1 MASTAERYG
10 IKKQKFGFECLIC
23 GTVVFEAEDERA
35 AIWRLPVLVCAHE
48 RSEGH
53 KIDEPARS

>member
-1 MASTAERYG
+1 MAAISERYG
-10 IKKQKFGFECLIC
+10 IRKQKFGFECLTC

-35 AIWRLPVLVCAHE
+35 AIWRLPVLVSAHE
-48 RSEGH
+48 KREGH